1 MRAARRSEATRG
13 FPQRDDYAT
22 ASLVICS
29 SCLVQA
35 ACLAYALDRHIEH
48 GIWGGRTS
56 GQRAQLIPKETP

>member
-1 MRAARRSEATRG
+1 MRAARSE
-13 FPQRDDYAT
+13 YA
-22 ASLVICS
+22 AAALVICS

-35 ACLAYALDRHIEH
+35 ACFAYSLHHYIEH